1 MVVVVSLSD
10 LIGYG
15 ILAITLLS
23 VIIISI
29 INAFRK

>member
-15 ILAITLLS
+15 IVAIILLG